1 MKVDYKNFINKKNS
15 FEELFEYAEEKKGKS
30 LVKEWRKLHAN
41 QKWRELAG
49 QLIEKY
55 YDPLYNH
62 NSSKKKS
69 IVVRNYYIRQLT
81 TKELKKLS
89 LLIKQDF
96 G

>member
-1 MKVDYKNFINKKNS
+1 MPTSKTGTPH
-15 FEELFEYAEEKKGKS
+15 FEELFEYAELKKGKI

-41 QKWRELAG
+41 QKWRELAS

-62 NSSKKKS
+62 NNSKKNSTVIK
-69 IVVRNYYIRQLT
+69 NYYVRELT
-81 TKELKKLS
+81 TRELKKLS

-96 G
+96 E